1 MRRRSSVAL
10 ERRCAYIEECL
21 EDEARKPFNA
31 LLKGASLRDGATSRS
46 GEAILR
52 RTSAAGEGRVE
63 MTTIIESGKN
73 ASEVKKNVEAV
84 NRP

>member
-1 MRRRSSVAL
+1 
-10 ERRCAYIEECL
+10 
-21 EDEARKPFNA
+21 
-31 LLKGASLRDGATSRS
+31 
-46 GEAILR
+46 
-52 RTSAAGEGRVE
+52 